1 LLGVARIVTDVAP
14 GETALIVVRIL
25 VSIYAVLCVLAIAI
39 IPLSQEALAG
49 IYAIVLALPWFW
61 LFSLPF
67 PDPPTWLAY
76 AFVIVSM
83 LINGTILW
91 RAGRNIAGCYSSQ

>member
-1 LLGVARIVTDVAP
+1 
-14 GETALIVVRIL
+14 LIAVRIL

-49 IYAIVLALPWFW
+49 IYAIILALPWFW

-67 PDPPTWLAY
+67 PDAPTWLAY
-76 AFVIVSM
+76 ATVIAGM
-83 LINGTILW
+83 LVNGTILW
-91 RAGRNIAGCYSSQ
+91 LAGKRIAAGRAG

>member
-1 LLGVARIVTDVAP
+1 LRISARIVRRSSRPEEV
-14 GETALIVVRIL
+14 LIAVRVL
-25 VSIYAVLCVLAIAI
+25 LSIYAALCVCAIAI

-61 LFSLPF
+61 LLSLPF
-67 PDPPTWLAY
+67 PDPPMWLAY
-76 AFVIVSM
+76 GCVIAGM

-91 RAGRNIAGCYSSQ
+91 RVGRNIARR